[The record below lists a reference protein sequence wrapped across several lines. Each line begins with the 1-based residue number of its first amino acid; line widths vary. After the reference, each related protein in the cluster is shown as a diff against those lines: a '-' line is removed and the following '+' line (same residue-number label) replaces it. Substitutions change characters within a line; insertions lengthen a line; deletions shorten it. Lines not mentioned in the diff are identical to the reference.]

1 MSSHYYTLI
10 DQYIRMYGPL
20 PESHDPLL
28 LNITGP
34 FRDAIYAKDKQE
46 YMITL
51 LKMSIVLCIG
61 LALPNCFPVVMGTM
75 LVLAYVFAS
84 YDEMN
89 PQVLYNGRF
98 RNINGRKI
106 GILIM
111 TQEQE
116 GERESKN
123 FVGKN
128 DRKRLLA
135 AARLSP
141 NTNFTVVSVGSSS
154 AQCIYGP
161 QNMKQ
166 TEIAVGVD
174 NRDKITEL
182 LMAHTDGGY
191 MFFMN
196 AAGYGVCKTAGVVS
210 ANNNSGED
218 DITPNI
224 VQRTIGGTGNND
236 NAMAFVREL
245 VAAYKAGGYNF
256 VLGVIPR
263 GDDSMPQGGSHSKD
277 LIVDA
282 IDRSNGN
289 PITVVEVSGKQT
301 QVFTIEDDCELEN
314 YSVETLCDRIKV
326 TKIVTKD
333 GKSYG
338 SGTVFSMV

>member
-46 YMITL
+46 YLMTL

-61 LALPNCFPVVMGTM
+61 LALPNCFPVVMVTM

-123 FVGKN
+123 FVEKN
-128 DRKRLLA
+128 DRRRLLEA
-135 AARLSP
+135 AKLSAGQS
-141 NTNFTVVSVGSSS
+141 VSVWSVGSSS
-154 AQCIYGP
+154 AQCIYG
-161 QNMKQ
+161 QHNMKQ

-174 NRDKITEL
+174 KRANIAEL
-182 LMAHTDGGY
+182 LNAQKDGTY
-191 MFFMN
+191 LFIMN

-301 QVFTIEDDCELEN
+301 QVFTIEDDYELEN

-338 SGTVFSMV
+338 SGTVFR